1 MVKYGNGEVNKS
13 RVFHSIKKM
22 LIDTVDFYDKTV
34 VVFSLF
40 FPIIGS
46 SVFNFNQRAVSEKK
60 KMEIIS
66 LEL

>member
-1 MVKYGNGEVNKS
+1 MVMERNKS

-22 LIDTVDFYDKTV
+22 LIDTVDFDDKTV

-46 SVFNFNQRAVSEKK
+46 SVFNFNQSEVQ
-60 KMEIIS
+60 
-66 LEL
+66 